1 MPGQGL
7 YGIIRSVLHFDKEV
21 SLLNAHYGHRIR
33 ILHWVAD
40 QTMSAT
46 LASMDLTASQG
57 HILAYIAHSPQT
69 PCPRAMDE
77 AFQLSHPTVSGLL
90 RRLENKGFI
99 RCAPDPADRRCKRV
113 SLDAKGSEC
122 LARMDATIAENERRM
137 VENFTEEEKRQFA
150 DLLDRAIIN
159 MGGCSCR
166 HNPIDSE
173 KEETDEL

>member
-1 MPGQGL
+1 M
-7 YGIIRSVLHFDKEV
+7 LHFVKEV
-21 SLLNAHYGHRIR
+21 SPLNAYYGHRIR

-57 HILAYIAHSPQT
+57 HILAYIAHSPHP
-69 PCPRAMDE
+69 PCPRDMEE

-90 RRLENKGFI
+90 SRLEKKGFI
-99 RCAPDPADRRCKRV
+99 RTAPDPADRRCKRV
-113 SLDAKGSEC
+113 FLDAKGEEC
-122 LARMDATIAENERRM
+122 LARMEQTISTNEHRM

-166 HNPIDSE
+166 TCF
-173 KEETDEL
+173 KEESD

>member
-1 MPGQGL
+1 M
-7 YGIIRSVLHFDKEV
+7 
-21 SLLNAHYGHRIR
+21 SLLKAYYGHRIR

-57 HILAYIAHSPQT
+57 HILAYIAHSQHP
-69 PCPRAMDE
+69 PCPRDIEE

-90 RRLENKGFI
+90 SRLEKKGFI
-99 RCAPDPADRRCKRV
+99 CSAPDPTDRRCKRV
-113 SLDAKGSEC
+113 SLDAKGREC
-122 LARMDATIAENERRM
+122 LARMEATIAENERRM

-159 MGGCSCR
+159 MGGCSCSCAAKQS
-166 HNPIDSE
+166 H
-173 KEETDEL
+173 KEESD